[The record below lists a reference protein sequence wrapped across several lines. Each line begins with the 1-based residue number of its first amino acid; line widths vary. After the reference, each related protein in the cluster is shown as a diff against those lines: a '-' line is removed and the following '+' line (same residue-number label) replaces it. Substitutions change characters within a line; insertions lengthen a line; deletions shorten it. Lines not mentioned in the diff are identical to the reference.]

1 MSNTNIL
8 IHTPIFI
15 NQICRVLYSLIFTK
29 TFLKITLFL
38 RHSYLIK
45 NLLILTYPQ
54 VSDTKNVSKLIGF
67 ERIQGGM
74 PQ

>member
-54 VSDTKNVSKLIGF
+54 VSDTMNVSKLIGF